1 MPYDPKAVKLVDARI
16 KGQLRKAGE
25 KYGEDGLSPCGDRT
39 KDVFDYAVNELAG
52 MPRYCE
58 IMANRLNLALSF
70 SHPRRAQV
78 ARVIAR
84 VREDCLHHAIQLET
98 ARAQLGAMGLLY
110 GEEEKC

>member
-1 MPYDPKAVKLVDARI
+1 MPYDPKAVKLVDARM
-16 KGQLRKAGE
+16 KAQSKKAGE
-25 KYGEDGLSPCGDRT
+25 KYGPDALSPVGDKT

-58 IMANRLNLALSF
+58 MMTNRLNLALSF
-70 SHPRRAQV
+70 SHPRHAQV

-98 ARAQLGAMGLLY
+98 ARAQLDAMGLLQ
-110 GEEEKC
+110 GEREKC